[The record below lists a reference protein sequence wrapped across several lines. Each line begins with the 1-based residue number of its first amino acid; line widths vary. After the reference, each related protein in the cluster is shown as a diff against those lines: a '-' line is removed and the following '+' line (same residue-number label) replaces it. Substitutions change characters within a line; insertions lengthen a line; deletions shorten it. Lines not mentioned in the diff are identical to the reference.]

1 MSLNGVV
8 MALILVMSP
17 KSVAFEA
24 HCIKVVEDVVVIK
37 FTFAISSPDE
47 FLVRFSHTIGS
58 FTSHLSQ
65 FFSKPRTSVT
75 ERRDKE
81 RKIKYAAINW
91 MLYVLADH
99 SVRGPH
105 RCYPRSRCLRHK
117 ATFQERT
124 DDLLD
129 EHISTCLVRMPLDRQ
144 NDYFLKLVTQNAI
157 PP

>member
-75 ERRDKE
+75 ERQYKE
-81 RKIKYAAINW
+81 RKIK
-91 MLYVLADH
+91 
-99 SVRGPH
+99 
-105 RCYPRSRCLRHK
+105 
-117 ATFQERT
+117 
-124 DDLLD
+124 
-129 EHISTCLVRMPLDRQ
+129 
-144 NDYFLKLVTQNAI
+144 
-157 PP
+157 